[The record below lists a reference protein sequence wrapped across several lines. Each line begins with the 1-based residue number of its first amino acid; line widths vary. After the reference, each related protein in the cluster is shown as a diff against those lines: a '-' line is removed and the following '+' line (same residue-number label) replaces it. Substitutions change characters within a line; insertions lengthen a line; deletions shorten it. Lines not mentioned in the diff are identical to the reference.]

1 MASMYMFMT
10 MQPSAIPDILD
21 SQPVT
26 CPQPIGANV
35 QAPTMPLAG
44 ENATVQCPEG
54 KYIEFIMTTSSSEDN
69 FVYAKLNTIA
79 PMFVVV
85 NLL

>member
-1 MASMYMFMT
+1 MASIMFMT
-10 MQPSAIPDILD
+10 MQPLAIPDILD

-26 CPQPIGANV
+26 CPQPIDANV
-35 QAPTMPLAG
+35 QTPAMPLAG

-54 KYIEFIMTTSSSEDN
+54 IEFIKTTSSSEDN
-69 FVYAKLNTIA
+69 FVYAKLSTIA

>member
-1 MASMYMFMT
+1 MFMT
-10 MQPSAIPDILD
+10 MQPLAIPDILDSQPDILD

-26 CPQPIGANV
+26 CLQPIGANV
-35 QAPTMPLAG
+35 QTPAMPLAG

-54 KYIEFIMTTSSSEDN
+54 EFITTTSSSEDN
-69 FVYAKLNTIA
+69 FIYAKLSTIA